1 MEGLTLYGPADVDAR
16 GSVIAFNL
24 DGVHPHDVSEILG
37 RRGVCVRAGHHCAQ
51 PLMQRLGES
60 ATTRA
65 SFAVHTTR
73 EEVDALVDGLAEVR
87 RIFA

>member
-1 MEGLTLYGPADVDAR
+1 
-16 GSVIAFNL
+16 
-24 DGVHPHDVSEILG
+24 
-37 RRGVCVRAGHHCAQ
+37 
-51 PLMQRLGES
+51 MQHLGES

-65 SFAVHTTR
+65 SFAVHTAR

>member
-1 MEGLTLYGPADVDAR
+1 MA
-16 GSVIAFNL
+16 
-24 DGVHPHDVSEILG
+24 H
-37 RRGVCVRAGHHCAQ
+37 
-51 PLMQRLGES
+51 LGES

-73 EEVDALVDGLAEVR
+73 EEIDALVDGLAEVR